1 MKKLF
6 LSEPFKEKDSGR
18 KPICRVMK
26 LTASFLLLCS
36 CFAFAS
42 HANSQNA
49 KVSLKKNQV
58 QLEEVLD
65 EIEKQTDYLFVSN
78 REVDL
83 KQKVS
88 VNSMGKSVQEVLA
101 EVLKGTG
108 LTFTIEGV
116 NIMLT
121 RCDEVGQLQVK
132 TITGRIT
139 DQNGEPVI
147 GANVVEMGTTN
158 GTVTDMEGGY
168 SLNVGTGAILTS

>member
-1 MKKLF
+1 
-6 LSEPFKEKDSGR
+6 
-18 KPICRVMK
+18 MK

-88 VNSMGKSVQEVLA
+88 VRVEKQTCS
-101 EVLKGTG
+101 
-108 LTFTIEGV
+108 
-116 NIMLT
+116 
-121 RCDEVGQLQVK
+121 RCFK
-132 TITGRIT
+132 
-139 DQNGEPVI
+139 
-147 GANVVEMGTTN
+147 
-158 GTVTDMEGGY
+158 
-168 SLNVGTGAILTS
+168 